1 MLVKNGKTFQCTGYT
16 HGRCNVSHS
25 ITVKAVEEV
34 IIEQLKVDYLN
45 KPINI
50 EINRQKADNKREI
63 DILYNQL
70 KQLEAREERVKI
82 AYENGIDSLEEYK
95 ENKERLKNEKDNLN
109 KKLSSMDIEK
119 DKDEIRNEI
128 FKKCKDAYEMI
139 SDPTVDIEDK
149 TLIVHSLFDK
159 IIFKKAE
166 HKLIIFYK

>member
-1 MLVKNGKTFQCTGYT
+1 MLQ
-16 HGRCNVSHS
+16 
-25 ITVKAVEEV
+25 
-34 IIEQLKVDYLN
+34 VDYLN